1 MEFAELDGV
10 ALRYELS
17 GKGER
22 TLVLVHEM
30 GGSLESWDD
39 VVPRFAESRRVLRYD
54 TRGAGLSQKI
64 RGTLGIDTM
73 ADDIAALLDSIG
85 IAGKV
90 ALAGIAVGG
99 AIALHFAARY
109 PERTSAVVVG
119 SPATGVAPDRRTA
132 ALERVAKIEATGMA
146 FAVEDS
152 MLNGYAPELRGDLK
166 RFERYRARW
175 LGNDPASYATVWRML
190 AGADMQDELARL
202 RCPVLVIGGS
212 LDRVRSPKLAEATAS
227 AIPGARYIEV
237 RTGHYMS
244 VQTPDLI
251 FDCIDRFLR
260 EIGA

>member
-1 MEFAELDGV
+1 MDFIELDGV
-10 ALRYELS
+10 TLRYELS
-17 GKGER
+17 GKGDR

-54 TRGAGLSQKI
+54 TRGAGMSQKV
-64 RGTLGIDTM
+64 RGELGIDTM
-73 ADDIAALLDSIG
+73 ADDIATLLDNLG

-109 PERTSAVVVG
+109 PARASAVAVG
-119 SPATGVAPDRRTA
+119 SPATGIAPDRRPA

-152 MLNGYAPELRGDLK
+152 MLNGYAPELRGDIG
-166 RFERYRARW
+166 RFERFRARW
-175 LGNDPASYATVWRML
+175 LGNDPASYATIWRML
-190 AGADMQDELARL
+190 AAADMQDELARL

-212 LDRVRSPKLAEATAS
+212 LDRVRPPPSAEAVAK

-237 RTGHYMS
+237 RTGHYMA

-251 FDCIDRFLR
+251 SDCIDDFLTKA
-260 EIGA
+260 GA